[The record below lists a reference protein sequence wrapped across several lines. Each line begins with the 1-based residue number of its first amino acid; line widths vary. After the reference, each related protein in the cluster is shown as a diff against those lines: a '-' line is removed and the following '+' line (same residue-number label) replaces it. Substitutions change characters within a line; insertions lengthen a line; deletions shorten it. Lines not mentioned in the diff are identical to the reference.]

1 MLLLLCAWYAHAVKI
16 VTWNINSV
24 RARFERLLDFLK
36 TRSPDVLCLQE
47 LKCTDEQ
54 FPTLELQ
61 ALGYHAAVFGQKSYN
76 GVAIISKEPVA
87 DVQRN
92 LGDDDE
98 QARLIAGTVGGI
110 RVVGLYAPN
119 GQSLS
124 SPAYQ
129 YKLQWYAK
137 LNRWL
142 KTQATPLLVC
152 GDFNIAPDDIDTW
165 DAKLWEGQ
173 TLASPPERAA
183 FKELTQQNALVDLF
197 RVKHPEPGRFSW
209 WDYRAGAFHK
219 NQGLRIDH
227 ILVSEALVA
236 RCKEVEVDREA
247 RKGKLPS
254 DHAPVW
260 AEFA

>member
-1 MLLLLCAWYAHAVKI
+1 MTFTEPASTPVPTPVPTPTPTPRPPSGYRVSSWSLSATSGVD
-16 VTWNINSV
+16 
-24 RARFERLLDFLK
+24 LDDDG
-36 TRSPDVLCLQE
+36 DVDNDFIPVYE
-47 LKCTDEQ
+47 ASITVI
-54 FPTLELQ
+54 
-61 ALGYHAAVFGQKSYN
+61 ANAVFSESYEVLSAQ
-76 GVAIISKEPVA
+76 GMPI
-87 DVQRN
+87 
-92 LGDDDE
+92 E

-110 RVVGLYAPN
+110 RIVGLYAPN

-137 LNRWL
+137 LTRWL
-142 KTQATPLLVC
+142 KTQTTPVLVC
-152 GDFNIAPDDIDTW
+152 GDFNVAPEDIDTW

-173 TLASPPERAA
+173 TLASAPERAA
-183 FKELTQQNALVDLF
+183 FAELKQQNALVDLF
-197 RVKHPEPGRFSW
+197 RVKHPEPERFTW

-236 RCKEVEVDREA
+236 RCTEVEVDREA

>member
-1 MLLLLCAWYAHAVKI
+1 VKI

-24 RARFERLLDFLK
+24 RARFDRLIDFLK

-54 FPTLELQ
+54 FPTIELQ

-76 GVAIISKEPVA
+76 GVAIISKEPVT
-87 DVQRN
+87 DVARN
-92 LGDDDE
+92 MGDDDE
-98 QARLIAGTVGGI
+98 QARIIAGTVGDI

-119 GQSLS
+119 GQSLN

-142 KTQATPLLVC
+142 KTQTTPLLVC
-152 GDFNIAPDDIDTW
+152 GDFNIAPADIDTW

-183 FKELTQQNALVDLF
+183 FFEMTHQHALIDLF
-197 RVKHPEPGRFSW
+197 RAKHPEPGRFTW

-219 NQGLRIDH
+219 NLGLRIDH
-227 ILVSEALVA
+227 ILVSESLVA

-247 RKGKLPS
+247 RKGTLPS